1 MAGAAHLTG
10 GITQPP
16 KKVGLYDP
24 AFERDACGIGFIAD
38 LKRRPTRSTVVVSAL
53 RAQLSRCS
61 RCGPRAAGGAAPA
74 RPRARVAGP
83 APSYCQKRFPR
94 RRRAPHLLPPV
105 RGQLDLSASPKLQH
119 SPRCGRRFV
128 IPLQDALTM
137 LSRMEHRGACG
148 CEIDTGDGAGAIF
161 NMPHAFLKR
170 AVKEDCA
177 VDVSIAQ
184 TAEQN
189 SCLNAHVDPAPYS
202 PAAPRDALP
211 RTNIRAPFL
220 TSTSCV
226 ASGCSSR
233 RSESTVST
241 LCPAPARARAR
252 REMLSGARRLL
263 HALRSSSHNRAYL
276 RSCWYALHAEG
287 R

>member
-1 MAGAAHLTG
+1 MLCAPNFPAAPVAVPAPRAGLLPHARA
-10 GITQPP
+10 
-16 KKVGLYDP
+16 P
-24 AFERDACGIGFIAD
+24 ASRALHQATA
-38 LKRRPTRSTVVVSAL
+38 KSAF
-53 RAQLSRCS
+53 
-61 RCGPRAAGGAAPA
+61 RAAGA
-74 RPRARVAGP
+74 RRT
-83 APSYCQKRFPR
+83 CC
-94 RRRAPHLLPPV
+94 HLCA
-105 RGQLDLSASPKLQH
+105 DSCASPKLQH